1 MFFFSRVNHASM
13 SLWDENSTSLLY
25 SHIPSSARTW
35 RIFPNMLC
43 QCFFPFSWHFKREKS
58 VFWKASF
65 FAIQE
70 LMTLARIRV
79 KDFATGENKF
89 SKHWRHQILQGPLES
104 LYKASCWDCK
114 DFYNGKLTKLS
125 WEESFFKQLRC
136 WENTRKACK
145 SSFNRVLPTS
155 RVAYRGGKPIESVVY
170 CFYKITT
177 SKTEF
182 SRVYRHNK
190 P

>member
-25 SHIPSSARTW
+25 SHIPSSAGTW

-89 SKHWRHQILQGPLES
+89 SRHWRHQILRGPLES

-114 DFYNGKLTKLS
+114 DFYIGKTKR
-125 WEESFFKQLRC
+125 SFRARGVDSHMKQTGMLVGNFVFNPYR
-136 WENTRKACK
+136 RPSGRG
-145 SSFNRVLPTS
+145 SSFLWPLKETNLGVP
-155 RVAYRGGKPIESVVY
+155 
-170 CFYKITT
+170 
-177 SKTEF
+177 
-182 SRVYRHNK
+182 
-190 P
+190 

>member
-1 MFFFSRVNHASM
+1 MKTFPKCDPCLTKDSTRALIGQEACLHESLRKHGCDSKMFFFSRVNHASM

-25 SHIPSSARTW
+25 SHTPSSAGTW

-89 SKHWRHQILQGPLES
+89 SKHWRHQILRGPLES
-104 LYKASCWDCK
+104 LYKASCLDCK
-114 DFYNGKLTKLS
+114 DFYIGKTKR
-125 WEESFFKQLRC
+125 SFRALGGGLPYETDGDAR
-136 WENTRKACK
+136 RKFC
-145 SSFNRVLPTS
+145 
-155 RVAYRGGKPIESVVY
+155 I
-170 CFYKITT
+170 
-177 SKTEF
+177 
-182 SRVYRHNK
+182 
-190 P
+190 